1 MLNGGNVRF
10 STFVD
15 KKTNKARRERED
27 VRDVL
32 KEGGVKVED
41 FLKEESPYLFVSSP
55 KKGLNYGGIRVYK
68 VGNSVAYR
76 IQNEGKTEPY
86 GKSYSLDIQGVFED
100 LVSDMEPEKAAEETK
115 KAVVEEITKFFEKS
129 AAAQEEL
136 DSPEFDPHNKV
147 MVVPGKST
155 DLSNMF

>member
-1 MLNGGNVRF
+1 VRF
-10 STFVD
+10 SAFVD
-15 KKTNKARRERED
+15 KKTSKARRELEV
-27 VRDVL
+27 VRDIL

-41 FLKEESPYLFVSSP
+41 FLKEESPYLFVPSSNN
-55 KKGLNYGGIRVYK
+55 GLNFGGIRVYK

-86 GKSYSLDIQGVFED
+86 GKSYSLDIRGVFED
-100 LVSDMEPEKAAEETK
+100 LVSDMDADKAAEETK

-129 AAAQEEL
+129 AEAQEEL
-136 DSPEFDPHNKV
+136 ESPEFDPHNKV